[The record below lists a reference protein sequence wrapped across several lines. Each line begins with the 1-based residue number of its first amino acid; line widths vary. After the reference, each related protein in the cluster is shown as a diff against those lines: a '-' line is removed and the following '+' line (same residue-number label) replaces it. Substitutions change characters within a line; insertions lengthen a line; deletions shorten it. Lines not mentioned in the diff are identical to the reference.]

1 MDNYGIFDN
10 VMATR
15 QIVTALV
22 RNATVQEMP
31 EVVEYSFPV
40 AYITD
45 GTELYASDVNSL
57 TRNQHLN
64 HVSLLLVPPPPQ
76 PPPPPQQQQQQRNA
90 GTMTL
95 KSYHKAIT
103 KFATVPN
110 NAGASVI
117 FKLFTARPQLLE
129 KRLKRPAALA
139 AAVAAA
145 TTTTTITT
153 VVSQQQKR

>member
-1 MDNYGIFDN
+1 
-10 VMATR
+10 
-15 QIVTALV
+15 
-22 RNATVQEMP
+22 
-31 EVVEYSFPV
+31 
-40 AYITD
+40 
-45 GTELYASDVNSL
+45 
-57 TRNQHLN
+57 
-64 HVSLLLVPPPPQ
+64 
-76 PPPPPQQQQQQRNA
+76 
-90 GTMTL
+90 MTL

-139 AAVAAA
+139 LAAAVAAA